1 LKKSLISIIIPC
13 YNDFQFVESAVD
25 SASNQDYRNIEVIVV
40 DDGSDT
46 KTKTILKR
54 LEPRITKLITQEN
67 RGPSAARN
75 AGINRASGEYILVHD
90 SDDYFESSFCNRAIE
105 VLQKNA
111 NVKAVTC
118 YARWFQSDEKFR
130 IFKPSGG
137 DIKDFLIQNATLSNS
152 MFRKTDWERVGGYDE
167 KMRHGFED
175 WEFFIRLHANDGKTH
190 VIPDIL
196 FHYRMRKDS
205 VSKKANSRKYDLLK
219 YIYQKHKSV
228 YIQHY
233 SLFIEHLLN
242 RIEQEEL
249 NKLKKEEAIEFKIG
263 YLLLQPF
270 RFVKRLLRI
279 KF

>member
-1 LKKSLISIIIPC
+1 MISIIIPC

-25 SASNQDYRNIEVIVV
+25 SALNQDYGNIEVIVV
-40 DDGSDT
+40 DDGSDA

-54 LEPRITKLITQEN
+54 LEPRITKLLTQEN

-75 AGINRASGEYILVHD
+75 AGITAATGKYILVHD

-105 VLQKNA
+105 VLQKNE

-137 DIKDFLIQNATLSNS
+137 DLKDFLIQNATLSNS
-152 MFRKTDWERVGGYDE
+152 MFRKSDWRQAGGYDE
-167 KMRHGFED
+167 KMIHGFED
-175 WEFFIRLHANDGKTH
+175 WEFFIRLHMNGGKTH
-190 VIPDIL
+190 VIPEIL
-196 FHYRMRKDS
+196 FHYRMREDS
-205 VSKKANSRKYDLLK
+205 VSKKANSRKYDLLR
-219 YIYQKHKSV
+219 YIYQKHENL
-228 YIQHY
+228 YIQHH
-233 SLFIEHLLN
+233 SLFIDHLLQ

-249 NKLKKEEAIEFKIG
+249 NKLKKEKAIEFKTG
-263 YLLLQPF
+263 YLLLQPL
-270 RFVKRLLRI
+270 RFVKKLLPL